1 MEAKGEFWQDSE
13 AKETKASREDAQA
26 KDAKA
31 TDEISHP
38 ASQDDAPSK
47 SSIQVRILMPNE
59 LQPMRPSLELSSC
72 WFTYMCLLRHFSQKA
87 SATFPIGMAPTEF

>member
-47 SSIQVRILMPNE
+47 SSIQVRILMPN
-59 LQPMRPSLELSSC
+59 
-72 WFTYMCLLRHFSQKA
+72 
-87 SATFPIGMAPTEF
+87 